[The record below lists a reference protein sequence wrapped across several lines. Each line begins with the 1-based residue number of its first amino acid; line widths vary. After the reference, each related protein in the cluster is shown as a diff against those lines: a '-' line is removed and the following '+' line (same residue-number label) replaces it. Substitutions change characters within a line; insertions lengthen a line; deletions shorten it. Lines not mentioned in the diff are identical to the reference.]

1 MKSLRSKKMMNLIRE
16 TQARF
21 HSFSTAHAIFGQ
33 LDERGRQEIKRVAG
47 HSNTIFIPNVKKIRK
62 G

>member
-1 MKSLRSKKMMNLIRE
+1 MMNLIRE